1 MVQRQFESERVTNF
15 PHFGYIIEVNLDP
28 VVGSEIGKRRPA
40 IVVSNDI
47 NNRYAQT
54 ITIIP
59 LTSQPSKK
67 SYPFQV
73 LLPKGTGGLP
83 LESTA
88 KCNQIR
94 TIDQSRIT
102 AIKDKLPPSYLKE
115 VEKALKIHL
124 NLS

>member
-1 MVQRQFESERVTNF
+1 MVQRQFESEGITNF

-40 IVVSNDI
+40 IVVSNDM
-47 NNRYAQT
+47 NNQYAQT
-54 ITIIP
+54 ITIVP
-59 LTSQPSKK
+59 LTSQSSKK

-73 LLPKGTGGLP
+73 LLPKGAGGLP

-94 TIDQSRIT
+94 TIDKSRIAAT
-102 AIKDKLPPSYLKE
+102 KDKLPHSYLEE
-115 VEKALKIHL
+115 VEKALEIHL